1 MSDFLGEYLRCNDGV
16 YTLAIHKPL
25 WSPTIDVVETCT
37 SCPLGSIASGQS
49 ATFER
54 NVFVGIAID
63 LPNT

>member
-25 WSPTIDVVETCT
+25 WSPTIDVV
-37 SCPLGSIASGQS
+37 
-49 ATFER
+49 
-54 NVFVGIAID
+54 FVGIAID